1 MAALPATNAF
11 TISASQAAGST
22 GDKGLMRTESLR
34 NPNITVQFAKE
45 VIDFSSQYGTETSIS
60 YTARNLAGGANIFP
74 SYGDFTQACVFR
86 TYGPWWKKAPS
97 ARKPFERTPKTF
109 LSDDYIEITFA
120 TKVYPIKLD
129 IYETYNPGAIVRIL
143 ACDMNVGTDVDTGL
157 SVCQWVTLWQGRP
170 EESTRQSR
178 IFSPPLK
185 QCPFPTELLRL
196 ELCHDLAPYY
206 TDLDCVQLHGTT
218 EPVTN
223 FSCVRL
229 HSEQFYVKD
238 GDGVNVMS
246 TMTGALKDLSLEP
259 NPKEFNTENQ
269 YVSKEI
275 KQITRE
281 KDTGHEEIKNI
292 KQTNNLDSVT
302 YMQSDNGFFDLL
314 PGEVIQIILSNM
326 DLPGLC
332 SMAQTCRLLR
342 RHCCDSLQYIELNL
356 QPHWTQVTDAVMY
369 SLLKRCSHLQR
380 LNLSWC
386 KNPQLTI
393 NGVDAFMQ
401 FCGREL
407 TCLYISTCKFVNNDC
422 LMSVA
427 QYCPNLRE
435 LDIDSCLQVDSTGFS
450 QLKNLLQLQRLN
462 LYRTY
467 IDTMSLTAIIRSC
480 PNLQHLNLGS
490 CTCLH
495 FMDDIAD
502 ELGKNCRVMNGVYL
516 VPDRFHDSKR
526 KLKSLELWRSRSI
539 SHEGLLRIY
548 TNCRDLEEID
558 LGWCTELKSRTSC
571 FVELTQN
578 CTKLKKLFLTANRTV
593 CDEDLLAIAKHC
605 KDMEQLDIL
614 GTREVSAFAAQRIL
628 ENCKKL
634 IMFDVSF
641 CSGIDFPMME
651 TWKKDFPH
659 CEIKKSYQN

>member
-1 MAALPATNAF
+1 MEELLAENAL
-11 TISASQAAGST
+11 TISVPEAPGSL
-22 GDKGLMRTESLR
+22 GDKGSLRSESLR
-34 NPNITVQFAKE
+34 NQNIIVQFAKE
-45 VIDFSSQYGTETSIS
+45 VIDFSSQYGNETSIS

-97 ARKPFERTPKTF
+97 ARKPFERTPKTL

-129 IYETYNPGAIVRIL
+129 IYETYNPGAIVRLL

-185 QCPFPTELLRL
+185 QCPFPTDVLRL

-206 TDLDCVQLHGTT
+206 VDLDCVQLHGTT
-218 EPVTN
+218 EPVNN
-223 FSCVRL
+223 FSCMRL

-238 GDGVNVMS
+238 GDRDNVMS
-246 TMTGALKDLSLEP
+246 IMTGALKDLSLEP
-259 NPKEFNTENQ
+259 NPKESNTENQ
-269 YVSKEI
+269 YISKEM

-281 KDTGHEEIKNI
+281 NETVKEEMKNL
-292 KQTNNLDSVT
+292 KQTNNSDSV
-302 YMQSDNGFFDLL
+302 SNNGFFDLL

-326 DLPGLC
+326 DLSGLC
-332 SMAQTCRLLR
+332 NMAQTCSHLK
-342 RHCCDSLQYIELNL
+342 RHCYDSLQYIELNL
-356 QPHWTQVTDAVMY
+356 QPHWTQVTDTVLY
-369 SLLKRCSHLQR
+369 SLMKRCSHLLR

-386 KNPQLTI
+386 KNLLLTI
-393 NGVDAFMQ
+393 NGVDAFLQ
-401 FCGREL
+401 CCGSEL
-407 TCLYISTCKFVNNDC
+407 TCLYLSTCKFLNNDC
-422 LMSVA
+422 LMSVV

-450 QLKNLLQLQRLN
+450 QLKNLTMLQRLN

-480 PNLQHLNLGS
+480 HDLQHLNLGS

-495 FMDDIAD
+495 FMDDIAE
-502 ELGKNCRVMNGVYL
+502 ELGNNC
-516 VPDRFHDSKR
+516 R
-526 KLKSLELWRSRSI
+526 KLKSLDLWRSRSI
-539 SHEGLLRIY
+539 SHEGLSHIY
-548 TNCRDLEEID
+548 TSCRDLEEID
-558 LGWCTELKSRTSC
+558 LGWCPELKSRTLC

-605 KDMEQLDIL
+605 KEMEQLDIL
-614 GTREVSAFAAQRIL
+614 GTREVSAFAAQRVL

-651 TWKKDFPH
+651 TWKKEFPH